1 MNDNKKYQSNM
12 WFGMGEN
19 YNLTLNIDTEVVSN
33 IAKDILEKTGIGM
46 PAIEKDI
53 EEKQSAL
60 DKINEELK
68 DVKWEDRSEEQRKS
82 LRDAEKAVQEARKK
96 KTELYETAADGNDV
110 IPQIIDIGLLG
121 AGKLKGENLFKFLK
135 RSVGFI
141 K

>member
-1 MNDNKKYQSNM
+1 MI
-12 WFGMGEN
+12 N
-19 YNLTLNIDTEVVSN
+19 YFYFV
-33 IAKDILEKTGIGM
+33 
-46 PAIEKDI
+46 
-53 EEKQSAL
+53 
-60 DKINEELK
+60 
-68 DVKWEDRSEEQRKS
+68 KS
-82 LRDAEKAVQEARKK
+82 LSDAEKAVQDARKK